1 MSLGLED
8 KMALRIT
15 EKKVTD
21 LGTSVASLVA
31 AIRKDE
37 QADAKIVDALQ
48 QNNQAFNVFLGKF
61 KEYLEQEKKPEE
73 PPQVNVTTNQESV
86 VSAIEG
92 MNKLLGLIANNQKS
106 IIELVGK
113 KPTKLN
119 VIRNDYGTVKHIE
132 ITY

>member
-37 QADAKIVDALQ
+37 QADAKIVAALQ

-73 PPQVNVTTNQESV
+73 PPQVNVTTNQELV

-113 KPTKLN
+113 KPTRLN
-119 VIRNDYGTVKHIE
+119 VTRNDYGTIKYVE
-132 ITY
+132 IQY

>member
-21 LGTSVASLVA
+21 LGASVASLVA

-37 QADAKIVDALQ
+37 QADAKIVAALQ

-119 VIRNDYGTVKHIE
+119 VTRNDYGTIKYIE
-132 ITY
+132 IQY

>member
-37 QADAKIVDALQ
+37 QADAKIVAALQ

-73 PPQVNVTTNQESV
+73 PPQVNVTTNQELV

>member
-37 QADAKIVDALQ
+37 QADAKIVFALQ

-73 PPQVNVTTNQESV
+73 PPQVNVTTNQELV

>member
-1 MSLGLED
+1 MSLGLEE
-8 KMALRIT
+8 KMSLRVT
-15 EKKVTD
+15 EKRVTD
-21 LGTSVASLVA
+21 LGASVASLVA

-37 QADAKIVDALQ
+37 QADAKIMALLQ
-48 QNNQAFNVFLGKF
+48 QNNQAFSVFLDKF
-61 KEYLEQEKKPEE
+61 KEYLEEEKKPEE
-73 PPQVNVTTNQESV
+73 PPQINVTTNQESV
-86 VSAIEG
+86 VSAIEEQ
-92 MNKLLGLIANNQKS
+92 NKLLGLIANNQKS